1 MNKLSS
7 PIASLCIDTFPTLKK
22 KYADASANV
31 LIANTGN
38 LFISKC
44 FFVSINNFNFKKDI
58 INVIDPN
65 RLDSFSPA
73 ESLSLIQKVSSD
85 KKTLTDEQL
94 ERIANNIAADTSLDK
109 VAILADKLPL
119 DFFDK
124 TSPETL
130 ANTVKSFDLNSMDE
144 SRKVFIAA
152 SVVSSLK
159 PDAIK
164 KLLETTS
171 DPTIIGSI
179 PSYLL
184 ENIDT
189 TSIPASNLPDSFVN
203 IFKHFFFII

>member
-1 MNKLSS
+1 M
-7 PIASLCIDTFPTLKK
+7 DTFSA
-22 KYADASANV
+22 AD
-31 LIANTGN
+31 
-38 LFISKC
+38 
-44 FFVSINNFNFKKDI
+44 
-58 INVIDPN
+58 
-65 RLDSFSPA
+65 
-73 ESLSLIQKVSSD
+73 SLSLIEAVSKD

-109 VAILADKLPL
+109 VAILADKLLL

>member
-1 MNKLSS
+1 MFSFL
-7 PIASLCIDTFPTLKK
+7 L
-22 KYADASANV
+22 
-31 LIANTGN
+31 
-38 LFISKC
+38 
-44 FFVSINNFNFKKDI
+44 NNFNFKKDI

-65 RLDSFSPA
+65 KLDSFSPA
-73 ESLSLIQKVSSD
+73 DSLSLIQKVSTD

-130 ANTVKSFDLNSMDE
+130 ANTVISFDLNSMDE

-152 SVVSSLK
+152 SVVSSLNT
-159 PDAIK
+159 DAIK

-184 ENIDT
+184 DKIDT
-189 TSIPASNLPDSFVN
+189 TSIPAANLPDSFVN
-203 IFKHFFFII
+203 IDFYYHLIKLAFNNIKIIAVCKCRK